1 MQQRKF
7 LAGSLPQA
15 MAAVREELGRDAMIV
30 STKKVRLGGI
40 LGFFGR
46 PLVQVM
52 AQAAEGERAL
62 AAYGRWAARG
72 EVAGA
77 AGGVVGGGARGVV
90 GGAAGGGGGGGGNG
104 GGGGAAWPAAARAP
118 EAPRVVALR
127 RAVSEMYG
135 LLLRQDMGTDLARE
149 IAARAARTLQ
159 ALPGEGRG
167 GNDDD
172 DGGGEGAW
180 RRAVAATLCNVLP
193 PCRPTRAGAGRV
205 VVALV
210 GPAGAGK
217 TLTAAKLAARFALVE
232 KRRVVLLTVDTRRVA
247 ALDQLKA
254 HASII
259 GVPAAACYS
268 PDELALA
275 LDECAGAGAVII
287 DTPGRS
293 VRDARHAAELAE
305 FMAAA
310 RPDETHLVLSLAMRR
325 DDALAASRHLAAAA
339 PNRLTLTHADDA
351 AAFGAA
357 FAVALEAGL
366 CPAFLG
372 TGQRVPEDLE
382 EATAAGLADYVLG
395 RDGPEWPAGR

>member
-72 EVAGA
+72 EVAVA
-77 AGGVVGGGARGVV
+77 AR
-90 GGAAGGGGGGGGNG
+90 GGGGGGGNG

-180 RRAVAATLCNVLP
+180 RRAVAATLCNALP

>member
-1 MQQRKF
+1 
-7 LAGSLPQA
+7 
-15 MAAVREELGRDAMIV
+15 
-30 STKKVRLGGI
+30 
-40 LGFFGR
+40 
-46 PLVQVM
+46 
-52 AQAAEGERAL
+52 
-62 AAYGRWAARG
+62 
-72 EVAGA
+72 
-77 AGGVVGGGARGVV
+77 
-90 GGAAGGGGGGGGNG
+90 
-104 GGGGAAWPAAARAP
+104 
-118 EAPRVVALR
+118 VVALR

-172 DGGGEGAW
+172 EGGGEGAW
-180 RRAVAATLCNVLP
+180 RRAVAATLCNALP

-275 LDECAGAGAVII
+275 LDECAGAGVVII

>member
-72 EVAGA
+72 EVAVA
-77 AGGVVGGGARGVV
+77 ARGEVAV
-90 GGAAGGGGGGGGNG
+90 AARGEVAVAARGGGGGGGNG

-180 RRAVAATLCNVLP
+180 RRAVAATLCNALP